1 MAEGTANS
9 VVGAEVPFLDLRPM
23 HDPIADDVLAEVSEV
38 VHAGTFV
45 NGPQVQAFEDA
56 FGEYCGRA
64 HCVGMSNGLDALRL
78 ALIAARLDPGS
89 EVIVPASTFVATFE
103 AVTQAGLVPVPV
115 DVLESDYGIDPA
127 EATAVVGSRT
137 AAIVAVHL
145 YGQLADLRGVLAV
158 AERHSLTL
166 IEDSA
171 QAHGATR
178 DEFRAGGAGIAAA
191 FSFYPAKNLGAMG
204 DAGALVTDDVGLA
217 ERARAL
223 REHGQRSKYVHDEE
237 GYTARLDTIQAVF
250 LLHKLPHLDRWND
263 ERRRVAA
270 SYALGL
276 EGVGD
281 LRLPEVPD
289 GSSPVWHLYVIRTEQ
304 PERLAHFLRERG
316 IGTGR
321 HYPIPPHLNPA
332 YSALGYREGT
342 FPVTEALSRECLSL
356 PIFPG
361 MSEGQAE
368 AVVAAVH
375 EYFAR
380 G

>member
-1 MAEGTANS
+1 M
-9 VVGAEVPFLDLRPM
+9 
-23 HDPIADDVLAEVSEV
+23 
-38 VHAGTFV
+38 
-45 NGPQVQAFEDA
+45 
-56 FGEYCGRA
+56 
-64 HCVGMSNGLDALRL
+64 
-78 ALIAARLDPGS
+78 
-89 EVIVPASTFVATFE
+89 
-103 AVTQAGLVPVPV
+103 
-115 DVLESDYGIDPA
+115 
-127 EATAVVGSRT
+127 
-137 AAIVAVHL
+137 
-145 YGQLADLRGVLAV
+145 LAV

-217 ERARAL
+217 ERARVAGA
-223 REHGQRSKYVHDEE
+223 RAAEQVRARRG

-289 GSSPVWHLYVIRTEQ
+289 GSSPVWHSCVIRTEQ
-304 PERLAHFLRERG
+304 PERLAHSCESAESG
-316 IGTGR
+316 PGGTTR
-321 HYPIPPHLNPA
+321 
-332 YSALGYREGT
+332 
-342 FPVTEALSRECLSL
+342 FPRT
-356 PIFPG
+356 
-361 MSEGQAE
+361 
-368 AVVAAVH
+368 
-375 EYFAR
+375 
-380 G
+380 